1 MSKKY
6 ILILLI
12 ISNILLLSGCWNYRE
27 VERLAIVSGLAVDK
41 DENSGEFL
49 LITELVDVKETMGK
63 TTLTSKK
70 IDSRGKT
77 ILDAIRNMIKISGKK
92 LYFSH
97 TKVVIISQDVA
108 RENIIPIVDW
118 ISRDHEPRI
127 DLDLLISREK
137 AAKELLS
144 QQSVTTDI
152 RALEMSFMLDANKSL
167 SKSPKVGTYEFINAL
182 EAEGISPTLP
192 TIGITTIENKET
204 SELSGTAVFK
214 KEKLVGFLDEEESKY
229 LLFIRD
235 KIKGGL
241 LSIDMSENNP
251 KDKVTLEIFK
261 NKTKIKPVYSGE
273 NISMNIIIKTEVSI
287 EENDTSINNIDEN
300 GRAKLKNESEKYL
313 EKQINNLIKKVQNEF
328 DSDIFGFGAKI
339 KAEMPYLWKTIKDD
353 WDDIFKDLDVVVNAQ
368 IDIRNSGITSK
379 PIEVGD

>member
-1 MSKKY
+1 MNKKY

-12 ISNILLLSGCWNYRE
+12 ISSILLLSGCWNYRE
-27 VERLAIVSGLAVDK
+27 IERLAIVSGLAVDK
-41 DENSGEFL
+41 DENSGEYL
-49 LITELVDVKETMGK
+49 LTTEIVDVKETMGK

-70 IDSRGKT
+70 IDSKGKT

-92 LYFSH
+92 LYLSH
-97 TKVVIISQDVA
+97 AKVFVISQDVA
-108 RENIIPIVDW
+108 KENIVPIIDW
-118 ISRDHEPRI
+118 ISRDHETRI
-127 DLDLLISREK
+127 DIDLLISKEK
-137 AAKELLS
+137 TAKELLS

-152 RALEMSFMLDANKSL
+152 RALEMNFMLDANKSL
-167 SKSPKVGTYEFINAL
+167 AKSPKVGTYEFINTL
-182 EAEGISPTLP
+182 ESEGISPTLP
-192 TIGITTIENKET
+192 AIGITTSENKET
-204 SELSGTAVFK
+204 SELSGTAIFK

-241 LSIDMSENNP
+241 LSINMSENNP

-273 NISMNIIIKTEVSI
+273 NISINISIKTEVTI
-287 EENDTSINNIDEN
+287 EENDTSINNIDEK
-300 GRAKLKNESEKYL
+300 GRAKLKNESEKFL
-313 EKQINNLIKKVQNEF
+313 EKQIGDLIKKVQNEF

-339 KAEMPYLWKTIKDD
+339 KAEMPHLWKVIKDD

>member
-137 AAKELLS
+137 TAKELLS